1 MNAWRNVVLLWCSLF
16 FFNYFRRNFDQSL
29 KSRDPSWGVRDL
41 EAVCEAADE
50 QGLELV
56 ETIEMPA
63 NNLSLLFRKR
73 CAETSSQSPI

>member
-1 MNAWRNVVLLWCSLF
+1 MNAWRNVVLPAVVLTISFYYL
-16 FFNYFRRNFDQSL
+16 RRTFDQSL

-41 EAVCEAADE
+41 EAVCKAADE

-56 ETIEMPA
+56 EKIEMPA

-73 CAETSSQSPI
+73 RAGT